1 MEGLELLKRQIVTAR
16 ELQGLVRVMK
26 TLSASRVRQYDQ
38 AVASIEEYGRTIASG
53 LQVAMRNRPRDIS
66 RRPPGQ
72 GRVGAIVVGSDQGL
86 CGNFNERIA
95 QFTLERFSEL
105 GIAPQ
110 ARALVVV
117 GERPA
122 NHLEAA
128 GQVLEDRLP
137 FTGDHG
143 ATTRVILKVL
153 ERIEDWEFR
162 RGIERVVLFY
172 NAPAEGAAFEP
183 GMQHLLPLDTGWLER
198 LADQEW
204 PSRCIPTFSGDWEA
218 LFAGLVKQHI
228 FYTIYRAFIESVASE
243 NATRLRAMQAAQK
256 NIDERLEDLHARFN
270 RLHQSAVTSEL
281 LDITTGF
288 QAITGEDSSASHFN

>member
-1 MEGLELLKRQIVTAR
+1 MEELELLKRQIVIAR

-26 TLSASRVRQYDQ
+26 TLSASRVREYDQ
-38 AVASIEEYGRTIASG
+38 AVASIEEYGRTVASG
-53 LQVAMRNRPRDIS
+53 LQVAMRNRPRNIS

-72 GRVGAIVVGSDQGL
+72 SRVGAIVVGSDQGL

-95 QFTLERFSEL
+95 QFTVEKFSEL
-105 GIAPQ
+105 GVAPQ

-128 GQVLEDRLP
+128 GQVLEDRLS

-143 ATTRVILKVL
+143 ATTRVILRVL
-153 ERIEDWEFR
+153 EKIEEWDLRRRMDRI
-162 RGIERVVLFY
+162 VLFY

-183 GMQHLLPLDTGWLER
+183 EMQNLLPLDIEWLDE
-198 LADQEW
+198 LANRTW
-204 PSRCIPTFSGDWEA
+204 PSRCIPTYSGDWEA

-228 FYTIYRAFIESVASE
+228 FYTVYRAFIESVASE
-243 NATRLRAMQAAQK
+243 NTSRLRAMQAAQK
-256 NIDERLEDLHARFN
+256 NIDERLEDLHSKFN
-270 RLHQSAVTSEL
+270 RVHQSAVTSEL

-288 QAITGEDSSASHFN
+288 QAITGEDSSTSHLN